1 MSSWF
6 DKVTG
11 SNDYERQSWR
21 DSYNDGK
28 AAGDWTGNVNARLDQ
43 ERSDF
48 QGATW
53 SGSSSQLSAI
63 ELARAMALP
72 QSQQTASTGPGVAH
86 AATGNGGAIITG
98 PGSAAVASGRT
109 QGAGAPG
116 SVGVG
121 PRRSSGTTSFQIP
134 IDAPSK
140 VMPIYSGGKQVSVNR
155 GYSNVEDIETRWG
168 DVEFLSPS
176 FFEAWNV
183 RAADMWEGIVN
194 GPVPDTPTASGLF
207 PDVFETGR
215 RIRNNFDGWVAD
227 MPNRVNGPMP
237 KQEPVDWGR

>member
-21 DSYNDGK
+21 DSYNGGK

-63 ELARAMALP
+63 DLARAMALP
-72 QSQQTASTGPGVAH
+72 QAQQTASTGPGVAH

-109 QGAGAPG
+109 QGVGASG
-116 SVGVG
+116 AVGVG

-134 IDAPSK
+134 MDAPTK
-140 VMPIYSGGKQVSVNR
+140 VMPIYLGGKQVAVDR
-155 GYSNVEDIETRWG
+155 GYSNVGDIEERWG

-176 FFEAWNV
+176 WVEAWNV
-183 RAADMWEGIVN
+183 RFADMREGILR
-194 GPVPDTPTASGLF
+194 GPISETPTF
-207 PDVFETGR
+207 DVFDTGR
-215 RIRNNFDGWVAD
+215 RVQRNFSNWLAD
-227 MPNRVNGPMP
+227 MPQRVNGPMP